1 MNKDIVS
8 TKTLIAFIVRN
19 EDTARITI
27 HNIKDVAGAK
37 PIQEYE
43 TMSKGARKKVKKEL
57 ERMEGKS

>member
-1 MNKDIVS
+1 MNRDIVS

-27 HNIKDVAGAK
+27 YNIKDIAGAR

-57 ERMEGKS
+57 EKMEKSS